1 MIPQCPSTRK
11 STEHDGASLSAV
23 SSTSSYRPPKLL
35 CRQRPASPTLCMST
49 LTPITPPP
57 SKPAVSQRQKIIL
70 ISKLMECT
78 GSAGTISLS
87 STMTESPIATPSTR
101 AGPIE
106 KYKNLRVSDHT
117 FSDDSMG
124 EKRSVHHA
132 LFNSSYMDSLQIH
145 IIPSL

>member
-1 MIPQCPSTRK
+1 MIPHRPSTRK
-11 STEHDGASLSAV
+11 STEYDGASLSAV
-23 SSTSSYRPPKLL
+23 SSASSFRPPMLL
-35 CRQRPASPTLCMST
+35 CRQRPASPTLCIST
-49 LTPITPPP
+49 LTPTTPPP
-57 SKPAVSQRQKIIL
+57 SKPAVSRRQKIIL

-87 STMTESPIATPSTR
+87 STITESPIATPSTR

-106 KYKNLRVSDHT
+106 KYKDFQASDHA
-117 FSDDSMG
+117 FSDDIMG

-132 LFNSSYMDSLQIH
+132 LLKSPYMDSLHIH